1 MYQHKIK
8 NDQLYQDLRIQRVW
22 TLANYWVLEKP
33 MVYWRARPWS
43 NNYVDN
49 SMIKVGKAKNLRSR
63 MNSYKLTFGYR
74 KSEPPSTLDY
84 WVSKGYKDINL
95 RKCFGCDI
103 TEPHH
108 HVNFEYIKETNFLE
122 EQQRRYIETK
132 VKEKFISSN
141 IFGEYFDRSIKSEL
155 ISFLDKLICKY
166 ERNKT

>member
-1 MYQHKIK
+1 MEIK
-8 NDQLYQDLRIQRVW
+8 NQPGMYVVSF
-22 TLANYWVLEKP
+22 NMEKP

-95 RKCFGCDI
+95 RKCFGCDL

-108 HVNFEYIKETNFLE
+108 HVNFEYIREADFLTE
-122 EQQRRYIETK
+122 ENRVAIEKKIREQFSHAK
-132 VKEKFISSN
+132 VFR
-141 IFGEYFDRSIKSEL
+141 EYFKKEIKNEL
-155 ISFLDKLICKY
+155 IEFLDSEINSYK
-166 ERNKT
+166 N

>member
-1 MYQHKIK
+1 MEIK
-8 NDQLYQDLRIQRVW
+8 NKPGMYVVSF
-22 TLANYWVLEKP
+22 NMEKP

-95 RKCFGCDI
+95 RKCFGCDL

-108 HVNFEYIKETNFLE
+108 HVNFEYIREADFLTEENRVAIEKKIREQFSHAKVFREYFKKEIKDELIEFLE
-122 EQQRRYIETK
+122 
-132 VKEKFISSN
+132 
-141 IFGEYFDRSIKSEL
+141 SE
-155 ISFLDKLICKY
+155 INSYK
-166 ERNKT
+166 N

>member
-1 MYQHKIK
+1 MEIK
-8 NDQLYQDLRIQRVW
+8 NKPGMYVVSF
-22 TLANYWVLEKP
+22 NMEKP

-95 RKCFGCDI
+95 RKCFGCDL

-108 HVNFEYIKETNFLE
+108 HVNFEYIREADFLTE
-122 EQQRRYIETK
+122 ENRVAIEKKIREQFSHAK
-132 VKEKFISSN
+132 VFR
-141 IFGEYFDRSIKSEL
+141 EYFKKEIKEEL
-155 ISFLDKLICKY
+155 IEFLDSEINSYK
-166 ERNKT
+166 N

>member
-1 MYQHKIK
+1 MEIK
-8 NDQLYQDLRIQRVW
+8 NKPGMYVVSF
-22 TLANYWVLEKP
+22 NMEKP

-108 HVNFEYIKETNFLE
+108 HVNFEYIREADFLTE
-122 EQQRRYIETK
+122 ENRVAIEKKIREQFSHAK
-132 VKEKFISSN
+132 VFR
-141 IFGEYFDRSIKSEL
+141 EYFKKEIKNEL
-155 ISFLDKLICKY
+155 IEFLDSEINSYK
-166 ERNKT
+166 N